1 LNLSVWSGV
10 DTLPALVCGKRL
22 RRRCTISG
30 TAPLQTSSVTAP
42 RRGRAIF
49 GQQSDRACSVREN
62 THGDVSKSQ
71 WRTVALMVAVCV
83 ALRVGMLFAIHAH
96 HTDAGMYEHEVIA
109 SSLASGNGFRYA
121 FFSDRPLLTSQ
132 QAPAI
137 PYLLSFCFRIAGGN
151 TPAARLLYLL
161 GVNVV
166 LAAGATL
173 AMWQL
178 GRRTWNPTVG
188 AWAAA
193 GFAIY
198 PPLIYATTR
207 IQAATWSVCWLLVA
221 LTLTMEACH
230 RRNWKW
236 GCLAGASAGMGLLG
250 EPIIVLPAALVFLA
264 LAMNCL
270 REPRRLSVV
279 AAALLAA
286 AVVLAPWM
294 VRNTLVHQRI
304 VFIKSTFW
312 YCFWQGNHQGA
323 SGTDKLL
330 PDDELRSR
338 LAWAWG
344 GANLEAD
351 LNAAREQAVSVDSHL
366 SQESLAA
373 IVAAP
378 SEIEKV
384 DHFQTLAG
392 RDLSEDPGHY
402 LRMCGLRLGQML
414 WFDPTNPRAYVL
426 SYRLS
431 YLVLLGLAV
440 IGVGLSMTGRR
451 AVYWQL
457 PLLAGLGIL
466 VFHALTITSAR
477 FRLPIEALL
486 LLPAAVVFAALGDIV
501 CRFCSRFTRRAVAES
516 PVGASRT

>member
-1 LNLSVWSGV
+1 M
-10 DTLPALVCGKRL
+10 
-22 RRRCTISG
+22 
-30 TAPLQTSSVTAP
+30 P
-42 RRGRAIF
+42 RRGSGFF
-49 GQQSDRACSVREN
+49 GLAPDRVASLRE
-62 THGDVSKSQ
+62 TSSADSAKSH
-71 WRTVALMVAVCV
+71 WRTVALIVAVCV
-83 ALRVGMLFAIHAH
+83 LLRVGLVFAIHAH

-109 SSLASGNGFRYA
+109 SSLASGHGFRYA

-161 GVNVV
+161 VVNVM

-178 GRRTWNPTVG
+178 GRRMWNPSVG

-198 PPLIYATTR
+198 PPMIYATTR
-207 IQAATWSVCWLLVA
+207 IQAATWSVCWLLIA

-236 GCLAGASAGMGLLG
+236 GCLAGASAGIGLLG
-250 EPIIVLPAALVFLA
+250 EPIIVFPAALVFLA
-264 LAMNCL
+264 LAANCL
-270 REPRRLSVV
+270 RQPRRVGVV
-279 AAALLAA
+279 VAALLAA
-286 AVVLAPWM
+286 AVVLTPWM
-294 VRNTLVHQRI
+294 VRNTHVHERI

-312 YCFWQGNHQGA
+312 YCFWQGNHLGA
-323 SGTDKLL
+323 TGTDKLL
-330 PDDELRSR
+330 PEAELRRR

-344 GANLEAD
+344 GATLEAD
-351 LNAAREQAVSVDSHL
+351 LNAAREQAISVDSHL

-373 IVAAP
+373 IVARP
-378 SEIEKV
+378 SEVEKV
-384 DHFQTLAG
+384 DRFKMLAQS
-392 RDLSEDPGHY
+392 DLSENPGHY
-402 LRMCGLRLGQML
+402 ITMCGIRLGQIL

-431 YLVLLGLAV
+431 YLVLLGLA
-440 IGVGLSMTGRR
+440 IFGVGLSMTGRG
-451 AVYWQL
+451 ALYWQL
-457 PLLAGLGIL
+457 PLLAGVGIL
-466 VFHALTITSAR
+466 VFHTLTITSAR

-486 LLPAAVVFAALGDIV
+486 LLPAALVFAVLAEGLG
-501 CRFCSRFTRRAVAES
+501 RFGSRHTPSAVAETPAS
-516 PVGASRT
+516 TSRT